1 LNSSDDPDHPR
12 ANFGRLIAHAAR
24 QWRRAVDI
32 RLRPFGLTEATWLP
46 LVHVSRAEK
55 PMRQKDLAALL
66 SLDNSSVV
74 RLLDALQ
81 AAGFIERR
89 EEPSD
94 RRVKTIH
101 LTQSARSVLDQV
113 EAASSAV
120 RAETLAGISDSD
132 LATASHVLQHVC
144 DALAATGADGDE

>member
-1 LNSSDDPDHPR
+1 MSSSDEPDIR
-12 ANFGRLIAHAAR
+12 ANFGRLVAHTAR

-46 LVHVSRAEK
+46 LVHLSRADT

-81 AAGFIERR
+81 GSGFVERR
-89 EEPSD
+89 DEPSD

-101 LTQSARSVLDQV
+101 LTDAARSVIDQV
-113 EAASSAV
+113 EEVSRTI
-120 RAETLAGISDSD
+120 RAETLAGLSDSD
-132 LATASHVLQHVC
+132 LQTASHVLQQIGEM
-144 DALAATGADGDE
+144 LATTGSGSDE

>member
-1 LNSSDDPDHPR
+1 MSSPADPDPR
-12 ANFGRLIAHAAR
+12 ANFGRLVAHAAR

-101 LTQSARSVLDQV
+101 LTPAARSVLDQV
-113 EAASSAV
+113 EAVSLAV
-120 RAETLAGISDSD
+120 RTETLAGISDSD
-132 LATASHVLQHVC
+132 LETASHVLKQVC
-144 DALAATGADGDE
+144 DVLAATGNDSGE

>member
-1 LNSSDDPDHPR
+1 MSSSEDPDLR
-12 ANFGRLIAHAAR
+12 AGFGRLVAQVAR
-24 QWRRAVDI
+24 QWRRAVDV

-46 LVHVSRAEK
+46 LVHLARAEK

-81 AAGFIERR
+81 AGGFVERR

-101 LTQSARSVLDQV
+101 LT
-113 EAASSAV
+113 EAARAV
-120 RAETLAGISDSD
+120 IDKVDVVSREVRRETLSGLSERELEITSRVLLHVSDTLAAAGSDSD
-132 LATASHVLQHVC
+132 
-144 DALAATGADGDE
+144 

>member
-1 LNSSDDPDHPR
+1 M
-12 ANFGRLIAHAAR
+12 
-24 QWRRAVDI
+24 DI

-81 AAGFIERR
+81 AAGFVERR
-89 EEPSD
+89 EEASD

-101 LTQSARSVLDQV
+101 LTPAARSVLDQV
-113 EAASSAV
+113 EAVSSTV
-120 RAETLAGISDSD
+120 RAETLAGISDDD
-132 LATASHVLQHVC
+132 LETASHVLKHVC
-144 DALAATGADGDE
+144 DVLAVTGTDGDE

>member
-1 LNSSDDPDHPR
+1 LSSSDNLDLR
-12 ANFGRLIAHAAR
+12 ANFGRLVAHTAR
-24 QWRRAVDI
+24 QWRRAVDT
-32 RLRPFGLTEATWLP
+32 RLHPFGLTEATWLP
-46 LVHVSRAEK
+46 LVHLSRADK
-55 PMRQKDLAALL
+55 PMRQKDLAGLL

-101 LTQSARSVLDQV
+101 LT
-113 EAASSAV
+113 EAARTVIDRIDIVSQEI
-120 RAETLAGISDSD
+120 RKETLSGLSDRELEITSR
-132 LATASHVLQHVC
+132 VLQHVGNTLSSAGN
-144 DALAATGADGDE
+144 DSDE

>member
-1 LNSSDDPDHPR
+1 MTASDDFDPR
-12 ANFGRLIAHAAR
+12 ANFGRLVAHAAR

-46 LVHVSRAEK
+46 LVYVSRAEK
-55 PMRQKDLAALL
+55 PMRQKDLATLL

-81 AAGFIERR
+81 VAGFVERR

-101 LTQSARSVLDQV
+101 LTPAARSVLDQV
-113 EAASSAV
+113 EAVSTAV
-120 RAETLAGISDSD
+120 RTETLAGISDAE
-132 LATASHVLQHVC
+132 LATASHVLKHVC
-144 DALAATGADGDE
+144 DVLATTEAGGDD

>member
-1 LNSSDDPDHPR
+1 M
-12 ANFGRLIAHAAR
+12 
-24 QWRRAVDI
+24 DI

-81 AAGFIERR
+81 AAGVRWIVLTRR
-89 EEPSD
+89 SEGSS
-94 RRVKTIH
+94 RRSMKPA
-101 LTQSARSVLDQV
+101 ARSVLDQV
-113 EAASSAV
+113 EAVSLAV
-120 RAETLAGISDSD
+120 RTETLAGISDSD
-132 LATASHVLQHVC
+132 LETASHVLKQVC
-144 DALAATGADGDE
+144 DVLAATGNDSGE

>member
-1 LNSSDDPDHPR
+1 MTPSDESELR
-12 ANFGRLIAHAAR
+12 AHFGRLVANTAR

-46 LVHVSRAEK
+46 LVHLARAEK
-55 PMRQKDLAALL
+55 PMRQTDLAALI

-81 AAGFIERR
+81 NAGLIERR

-101 LTQSARSVLDQV
+101 LTAAAHSVIEQV
-113 EAASSAV
+113 EEVSHNI
-120 RAETLAGISDSD
+120 RNETLAGISEAE
-132 LATASHVLQHVC
+132 LKTTSHILKHIC
-144 DALAATGADGDE
+144 DVLAATGADGDE

>member
-1 LNSSDDPDHPR
+1 LTSSNDHDPR
-12 ANFGRLIAHAAR
+12 ANFGRLVAHAAR
-24 QWRRAVDI
+24 QWRRAVDL

-81 AAGFIERR
+81 AAGFVERR
-89 EEPSD
+89 DEPSD

-101 LTQSARSVLDQV
+101 LTSTARSVLDQV
-113 EAASSAV
+113 EAVSWAV
-120 RAETLAGISDSD
+120 RTETLAGISDAD
-132 LATASHVLQHVC
+132 LATASHVLQQICAV
-144 DALAATGADGDE
+144 LAATGSEGDE